1 MFCASPVVR
10 DQRQLCGLIRPTEL
24 ESVFPFFFRQLTQYS
39 LFFLNKTRIETLISF
54 SCKKKTKEKESAI
67 EMFTSPVSY
76 GTDLIPSFG
85 PTTGIYLDG
94 IKLMTNVRGRY
105 SFFRLHLGYRCE
117 SSRMGFV
124 RDRRPTQRRR
134 WWSPKCKERLLPA
147 QMTGCISLRAR
158 KMEMKKGER
167 DCTWS

>member
-1 MFCASPVVR
+1 M
-10 DQRQLCGLIRPTEL
+10 QKQ
-24 ESVFPFFFRQLTQYS
+24 
-39 LFFLNKTRIETLISF
+39 
-54 SCKKKTKEKESAI
+54 KEYAI

-76 GTDLIPSFG
+76 TDLIPSFG

-147 QMTGCISLRAR
+147 QMTGCISLRAENGNEERRARLYVVVRR
-158 KMEMKKGER
+158 KKKIDRPRLLLPLCSHQHGTRTLLNDPLEAV
-167 DCTWS
+167 